1 LHLALSN
8 PQKIVTRTIY
18 PSNNNARQ
26 KKTTIAATKLISTL
40 FASDITTK
48 YPIWSLPQI
57 TISEFI
63 EGKTSHRELV

>member
-1 LHLALSN
+1 LS
-8 PQKIVTRTIY
+8 QELFIQATTMQDK
-18 PSNNNARQ
+18 